1 MHKIDVLKSKIAS
14 VVEIQRLMQIW
25 GIKSEK
31 VVFTNGCFDI
41 LHRGHLEYLA
51 SAADL
56 GNRLIVGLN
65 SDASVKRLKGEG
77 RPINSIEDRA
87 IALASLH
94 VVDAVVIFEEET
106 PELLIKALKPDILA
120 KGGDYAMDQIVG
132 ADFVKTQ
139 GGEIAIIAFTEGYS
153 TTTFLDKLKG

>member
-1 MHKIDVLKSKIAS
+1 
-14 VVEIQRLMQIW
+14 
-25 GIKSEK
+25 
-31 VVFTNGCFDI
+31 
-41 LHRGHLEYLA
+41 
-51 SAADL
+51 
-56 GNRLIVGLN
+56 
-65 SDASVKRLKGEG
+65 
-77 RPINSIEDRA
+77 
-87 IALASLH
+87 LASLH

>member
-56 GNRLIVGLN
+56 GKRLIVGLN

-77 RPINSIEDRA
+77 RPINSMEDRA

>member
-51 SAADL
+51 SAANL

-65 SDASVKRLKGEG
+65 SDTSVKRLKGEG
-77 RPINSIEDRA
+77 RPINSMEDRA
-87 IALASLH
+87 IALVSLH

-106 PELLIKALKPDILA
+106 PELLIKSIKPDILA

-153 TTTFLDKLKG
+153 TTTFLDRLKG

>member
-25 GIKSEK
+25 GMKSEK

-51 SAADL
+51 SAANL

-65 SDASVKRLKGEG
+65 SDTSVKRLKGEG
-77 RPINSIEDRA
+77 RPINSMEDRA
-87 IALASLH
+87 IALVSLH

-106 PELLIKALKPDILA
+106 PELLIKAINPDILA
-120 KGGDYAMDQIVG
+120 KGGDYAVDQIVG

-139 GGEIAIIAFTEGYS
+139 GGDIAIIAFTEGYS
-153 TTTFLDKLKG
+153 TTIFLDRLKG